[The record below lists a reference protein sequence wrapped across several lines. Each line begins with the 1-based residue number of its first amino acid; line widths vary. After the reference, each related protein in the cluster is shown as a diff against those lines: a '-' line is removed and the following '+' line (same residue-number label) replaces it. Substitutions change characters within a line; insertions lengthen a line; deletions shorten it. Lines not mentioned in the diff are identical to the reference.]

1 MKAGTK
7 ARPAPN
13 SLALELEDMENQ
25 RDAVGLMLARM
36 ESANEETIPFATAE
50 RMWDGES
57 HVKVWREHRG
67 LTVRALAEKAG
78 VSPSLVSEIETG
90 KKEGSIATLKAL
102 ARALDLT
109 LDDLAG

>member
-1 MKAGTK
+1 MTVATK
-7 ARPAPN
+7 TRVARN
-13 SLALELEDMENQ
+13 SLALELEEIEND
-25 RDAVGLMLARM
+25 RDRVTLMLARM
-36 ESANEETIPFATAE
+36 QDANDEFLPFEMIE
-50 RMWDGES
+50 RMLDGEN
-57 HVKVWREHRG
+57 HVKVWREHRD